1 MVLGGDVSQKGT
13 LHNALGRVFQKW
25 GWWQGAMGGGSP
37 VSRAVATDADEV
49 RKMWCA

>member
-13 LHNALGRVFQKW
+13 LHNALGKGLF
-25 GWWQGAMGGGSP
+25 GGGSP
-37 VSRAVATDADEV
+37 MSRVVATDADEV